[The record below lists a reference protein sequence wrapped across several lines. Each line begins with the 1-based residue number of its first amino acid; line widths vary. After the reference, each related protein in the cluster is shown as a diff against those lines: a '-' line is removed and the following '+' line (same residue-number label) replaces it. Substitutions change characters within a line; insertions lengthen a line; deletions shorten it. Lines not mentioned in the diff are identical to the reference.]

1 MKFSREPSLQDRS
14 SPTPWKLAKKWPF
27 NARCGQSTTKQLVN
41 FSLLQ
46 CLSSLF
52 PSSRPIIKHANSVT
66 VLWINPNTRGAYW
79 IWQQLAHNP
88 PIITDTWEFFKK
100 AFNTIDVSFSCV
112 CLDREFCH
120 KIIIVDPETT
130 LTMLSRNSLS
140 MTDTW
145 KTDIKLSSLLM
156 ITNDKTVRSRSFPK
170 V

>member
-1 MKFSREPSLQDRS
+1 MLVRNSLVLPNPIEINPYLMKFSREPSLQDRS

-100 AFNTIDVSFSCV
+100 AFCCVQNFSRDFEHHDTIAQYNNRICV
-112 CLDREFCH
+112 
-120 KIIIVDPETT
+120 KG
-130 LTMLSRNSLS
+130 NSLS
-140 MTDTW
+140 PW
-145 KTDIKLSSLLM
+145 
-156 ITNDKTVRSRSFPK
+156 
-170 V
+170 